1 MDLDEEYESEHD
13 NDWKRKNL
21 EEINKEDDEIKALE
35 RKLGIRTDAKRS
47 KRYYQRIE
55 EEGLGLGIFDFL
67 DNIDQKAKLD
77 LEDYSKPAQEYKFN
91 DPKFEVA
98 IGESDVE
105 GDGNQESSSDQE
117 GFDED
122 GLEKQTKKPKKQ
134 RVSNLIRDDEEDYY
148 KEGDSESDKNV
159 LSQDG
164 EDMDEMEEGELDME
178 DRVMMDE
185 SDMEEGE
192 LEMEEGEHEMENG
205 HLSGEESSVEDMP
218 EIMQRRDSESSIE
231 DDLNSDGSV
240 QMSDQDSDEEND
252 RRMKLAQEQQSDSE
266 SSIEDDLNS
275 EGRVSSQDDD
285 IEARD
290 RSVGSKSESRQV

>member
-77 LEDYSKPAQEYKFN
+77 LEDYSKPGEEYKFN

-122 GLEKQTKKPKKQ
+122 GLEK
-134 RVSNLIRDDEEDYY
+134 
-148 KEGDSESDKNV
+148 
-159 LSQDG
+159 
-164 EDMDEMEEGELDME
+164 
-178 DRVMMDE
+178 
-185 SDMEEGE
+185 
-192 LEMEEGEHEMENG
+192 
-205 HLSGEESSVEDMP
+205 
-218 EIMQRRDSESSIE
+218 
-231 DDLNSDGSV
+231 
-240 QMSDQDSDEEND
+240 
-252 RRMKLAQEQQSDSE
+252 
-266 SSIEDDLNS
+266 
-275 EGRVSSQDDD
+275 
-285 IEARD
+285 
-290 RSVGSKSESRQV
+290 